1 MKLTLNAVVWAAVV
15 VAVSTRSL
23 APTSGLFQ
31 GRRAPIAGGRLMTPS
46 GAGYGFRGLASTA
59 SDPAPGS

>member
-23 APTSGLFQ
+23 APTTGLLK
-31 GRRAPIAGGRLMTPS
+31 GRRASIAGRRPV
-46 GAGYGFRGLASTA
+46 TA

>member
-15 VAVSTRSL
+15 VAVSTRTL
-23 APTSGLFQ
+23 APTTGLLK
-31 GRRAPIAGGRLMTPS
+31 GRRASIAGGRPVTAS
-46 GAGYGFRGLASTA
+46 GMSYGFRGLASTA